1 MNDRITAMIA
11 GGVLAAIGLTAGGAM
26 IAKGLVDIRTGAR
39 TVTVRGLAERDAKS
53 DLAILPLKFAQ
64 SGDDLADTQG
74 RIDADVVKVQ
84 SFLRQQG
91 FAPGAVDIGRLQVID
106 NNAREYGVQNVRA
119 RFILTQTVVVRSVDV
134 DRVQAATRALA
145 SLVREGVVLQDFRG
159 ASYRFTRLNDV
170 RPAMIK
176 EATASAR
183 SGAEQFAADS
193 GSHLGGIASATQ
205 GSFEIIERDASPEDG
220 PDASIAKRL
229 RVVTT
234 VTYALR

>member
-1 MNDRITAMIA
+1 MNDRISVIA
-11 GGVLAAIGLTAGGAM
+11 ASAVIALGLAIGGGL
-26 IAKGLVDIRTGAR
+26 IAKGLVDVRTGAR
-39 TVTVRGLAERDAKS
+39 GVTVRGLAERDAKS

-64 SGDDLADTQG
+64 SGDDLAQTQG
-74 RIDADVVKVQ
+74 AIDADVVKVQ
-84 SFLRQQG
+84 AFLRAQG
-91 FAPGAVDIGRLQVID
+91 FRPEDIDIGRLQVID

-119 RFILTQTVVVRSVDV
+119 RFILTQAVTVRSGEV

-145 SLVREGVVLQDFRG
+145 ALVREGVVLQDFRG
-159 ASYRFTRLNDV
+159 ASYRFTKLNEV

-183 SGAEQFAADS
+183 TGAAQFAADS
-193 GSHLGGIASATQ
+193 GSKLGGITSATQ

-220 PDASIAKRL
+220 PDASVAKRL

>member
-1 MNDRITAMIA
+1 MNDRIAAIVA
-11 GGVLAAIGLTAGGAM
+11 GGVIALGLAVGGGL
-26 IAKGLVDIRTGAR
+26 IAKGLVDVRTGAR
-39 TVTVRGLAERDAKS
+39 GVTVRGLAERDAKA

-64 SGDDLADTQG
+64 SGDDLAQTQAA
-74 RIDADVVKVQ
+74 IDGDVVKVQ
-84 SFLRQQG
+84 AFLRGQG
-91 FAPGAVDIGRLQVID
+91 FRAEDIDIGRLQVID

-119 RFILTQTVVVRSVDV
+119 RFILTQAVTVRSNDV

-145 SLVREGVVLQDFRG
+145 ALVREGVVLQDFRG
-159 ASYRFTRLNDV
+159 ASYRFTKLNEV

-183 SGAEQFAADS
+183 TGAAQFAADS
-193 GSHLGGIASATQ
+193 GSRLGGITSATQ

-220 PDASIAKRL
+220 PDASVAKRL

>member
-1 MNDRITAMIA
+1 MNDRNATIA
-11 GGVLAAIGLTAGGAM
+11 AGVAIAVGLAIGGGL
-26 IAKGLVDIRTGAR
+26 IAKGLVDVRTGAR
-39 TVTVRGLAERDAKS
+39 GVTVRGLAERDAKS

-64 SGDDLADTQG
+64 SGDDLAATQG
-74 RIDADVVKVQ
+74 AIDGDVVKVQ
-84 SFLRQQG
+84 RVLRQQG
-91 FAPGAVDIGRLQVID
+91 FQPADIDIGRLQVID

-119 RFILTQTVVVRSVDV
+119 RFILTQSVVVRSGDV
-134 DRVQAATRALA
+134 DRVQGATRALA
-145 SLVREGVVLQDFRG
+145 ALVREGVVLQDFRG
-159 ASYRFTRLNDV
+159 ASYRFTKLNDV

-183 SGAEQFAADS
+183 TGAAQFAADS
-193 GSHLGGIASATQ
+193 GSKLGGITSATQ

-220 PDASIAKRL
+220 PDASVAKRL